1 MNVQT
6 LLADFARAWLA
17 PLDALPLG
25 ALTQPTAVAAP
36 EEGPLAALYA
46 QRDALPHLLTDEVA
60 RAAAINAFT
69 ARARRY
75 LRLRNQYLL
84 FAPAQ
89 LHALH
94 LLHAQTLNALA
105 NALFNA
111 PTVAAAAAETQR
123 LLGEYRAALAAFVG
137 SLVETNGS
145 AAFVYSEPV
154 CSRYTP
160 ELQLRKLGV
169 TVEELAAP
177 VLDLGCGESAA
188 LVHHL
193 RARGLDAQGVDLEVE
208 PNEFLHRADWF
219 SFELGEKRWGA
230 IVSHQ
235 GFTLHFQHHHLRR
248 NGHPERYAQRFL
260 EILRAL
266 APGGRFLYAPR
277 VPFFEEVLAKHQ
289 E

>member
-6 LLADFARAWLA
+6 LIADFARAWLA
-17 PLDALPLG
+17 PLDALPLRR
-25 ALTQPTAVAAP
+25 LDQSTAVAAP
-36 EEGPLAALYA
+36 EEDPLAALYA
-46 QRDALPHLLTDEVA
+46 QREALPHLLTDEA
-60 RAAAINAFT
+60 GRAAAINAFT
-69 ARARRY
+69 ARALRY

-84 FAPAQ
+84 FESMQ
-89 LHALH
+89 IRALH

-111 PTVAAAAAETQR
+111 PTVAAVAAEAQR
-123 LLGEYRAALAAFVG
+123 LLSEYRAALAAIVR

-154 CSRYTP
+154 CSLYTP
-160 ELQLRKLGV
+160 ELQLRMLGV
-169 TVEELAAP
+169 TVAELTAP
-177 VLDLGCGESAA
+177 VLDLGCGENAA

-193 RARGLDAQGVDLEVE
+193 RARGIDAQGVDLEVE

-230 IVSHQ
+230 ILSHQ
-235 GFTLHFQHHHLRR
+235 GFTLYFQHHHLRR
-248 NGHPERYAQRFL
+248 NGHPERYAHRFMD
-260 EILRAL
+260 IMRAL
-266 APGGRFLYAPR
+266 APDGRFLYAPR
-277 VPFFEEVLAKHQ
+277 VPFFEEVLAKQQ